1 MRTLASVLLAFSVA
15 ASVAA
20 QSASGNDAV
29 AARLMQMER
38 DWCRALTTKDP
49 AILAPILADDYTS
62 VNSRGVMATKASE
75 LADTKAGASGFA
87 TCVNDRMNVRVFGDA
102 AVITGHNTA
111 SGTFKGAAF
120 KDRESYW
127 TDTYV
132 RRNGRWQCVASHGSP
147 AALPEKLP

>member
-1 MRTLASVLLAFSVA
+1 
-15 ASVAA
+15 
-20 QSASGNDAV
+20 
-29 AARLMQMER
+29 MQMER
-38 DWCRALTTKDP
+38 DWCKALATKDP
-49 AILAPILADDYTS
+49 AVLAPILADDYTS

-87 TCVNDRMNVRVFGDA
+87 TCVNDQMKVRVFGDA

-120 KDRESYW
+120 KNRESYW
-127 TDTYV
+127 TDTYI

-147 AALPEKLP
+147 AAVPDKLP